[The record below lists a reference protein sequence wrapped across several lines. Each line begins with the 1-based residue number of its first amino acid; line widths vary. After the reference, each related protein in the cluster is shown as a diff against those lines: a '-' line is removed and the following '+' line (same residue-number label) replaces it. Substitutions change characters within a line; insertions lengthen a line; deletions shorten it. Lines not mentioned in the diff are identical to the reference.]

1 MKGSQTAF
9 WDSSSL
15 LPLCVRQDETL
26 LSVKHARRY
35 PHMVVS
41 WSTAVECHSGLARIV
56 RMGELDQAER
66 LAAVQR
72 LVMLQT
78 SWYEIL
84 PSESIRSTAI
94 ELLGSFSLGAAD
106 SLQLAAALT
115 WCGSKPQK
123 HSFVCFDKRLR
134 EAAEKVGFSAF
145 A

>member
-26 LSVKHARRY
+26 LSIKYARQY
-35 PHMVVS
+35 PRMVVW
-41 WSTAVECHSGLARIV
+41 WSTSVECRRGLARIA
-56 RMGELDQAER
+56 RMGELDQEER
-66 LAAVQR
+66 LGAVQR

-94 ELLGSFSLGAAD
+94 ELLGSFSLAAAD

-115 WCGSKPQK
+115 WCRSKPQER
-123 HSFVCFDKRLR
+123 SFVCFHRRLR
-134 EAAEKVGFSAF
+134 EAAEKVGFSVF
-145 A
+145 T